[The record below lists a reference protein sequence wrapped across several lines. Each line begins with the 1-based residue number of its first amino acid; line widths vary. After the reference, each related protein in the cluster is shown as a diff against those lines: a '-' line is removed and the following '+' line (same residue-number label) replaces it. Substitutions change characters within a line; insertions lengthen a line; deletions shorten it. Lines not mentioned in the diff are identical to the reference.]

1 MPAAWGRGFDPGGKG
16 KKISINLAPGS
27 QSAPGGISRHF
38 YLIFSVLVS
47 LRLGVCIVKLAKEK
61 KGQKI
66 QESAGQKAEAPGNAM
81 ETPGQKGRKKQANKE
96 SRNHR
101 IKRVERLR
109 GKKVKS
115 WQVLNR

>member
-1 MPAAWGRGFDPGGKG
+1 VYA
-16 KKISINLAPGS
+16 
-27 QSAPGGISRHF
+27 
-38 YLIFSVLVS
+38 
-47 LRLGVCIVKLAKEK
+47 IVKLAKEK
-61 KGQKI
+61 KEQKI

-101 IKRVERLR
+101 IKRAERLR
-109 GKKVKS
+109 GKQVKS